1 MMVGFF
7 GRCKAGETMAA
18 QTMIR
23 LCAVLL
29 LAACALPAPVPVAAR
44 LSQQALKVD
53 LSNGTVCSAPLQGA
67 APWEGDLPACALHFL
82 VTPTAAGHPVRLA
95 FDAMI
100 AALRAGDLVAPM
112 ADITLTD
119 AGGQSYHF
127 ASPVGTDP

>member
-1 MMVGFF
+1 
-7 GRCKAGETMAA
+7 MAV

-100 AALRAGDLVAPM
+100 AALRAGNLGAPM
-112 ADITLTD
+112 ADFTLTVG
-119 AGGQSYHF
+119 AGRSHKF
-127 ASPVGTDP
+127 TSPITPTP

>member
-1 MMVGFF
+1 MMVGLF
-7 GRCKAGETMAA
+7 GPCKAGETMAV

-53 LSNGTVCSAPLQGA
+53 LSNGTACSAPLQGA

-100 AALRAGDLVAPM
+100 AALRAGNLVAPM

-119 AGGQSYHF
+119 GAGRSHKF
-127 ASPVGTDP
+127 TSPITPTP